1 MKGKLIVRPMSAKL
15 TYDTEVFGKMDPYA
29 VIKCGTQTFK
39 TKSANDMGKTP
50 VWHEMFEIQI
60 QGQDSLQVSIF
71 DKDVGSED
79 DFICDGTITLTSVFQ
94 GGVAEQ
100 WFPLFRKGKS
110 AGQIQVKLEFQ
121 PFGGLQQPF
130 GVPPQQPYGYPTQ
143 PGYGYP
149 PQQPGYGY
157 PPQQPGYGYPPQQ
170 PGYGYPPQPGYGY
183 PPQQPG
189 YGYPPYPPGQ
199 YPPK

>member
-1 MKGKLIVRPMSAKL
+1 MKGKLIIKPMSAKL
-15 TYDTEVFGKMDPYA
+15 TYDTEVFGKMDPFA

-39 TKSANDMGKTP
+39 TKTANDMGKTP
-50 VWHEMFEIQI
+50 VWHDVFEVQI
-60 QGQDSLQVSIF
+60 QGQDSLQVTLF
-71 DKDVGSED
+71 DKDIGSQD

-94 GGVAEQ
+94 TGVAEQ

-110 AGQIQVKLEFQ
+110 AGQIQVRLEFQ
-121 PFGGLQQPF
+121 PFGGVQQPY
-130 GVPPQQPYGYPTQ
+130 GVPPQQPYGYPPQQPGYGYPPQ

-170 PGYGYPPQPGYGY
+170 PGYQY

-189 YGYPPYPPGQ
+189 YQYPPGY